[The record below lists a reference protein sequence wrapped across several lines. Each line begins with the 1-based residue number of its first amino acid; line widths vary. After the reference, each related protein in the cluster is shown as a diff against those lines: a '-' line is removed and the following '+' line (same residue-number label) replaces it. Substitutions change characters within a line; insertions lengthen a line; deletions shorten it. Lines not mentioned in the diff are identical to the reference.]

1 MSWFL
6 DQASLGTR
14 RASAHG
20 VTKSRTGLGDSATT
34 ACLCPSLVRTGA
46 PFLAVLYFSWMQ
58 SYWFSNPVVL
68 GAHFFSA
75 RIQSWGARFG
85 LEFVTPKV
93 WGPLRS
99 FSLWILAA
107 GVWPPTP
114 GEISSLP
121 LPPAPMLSSHL
132 LLWRLCFQVPFQ
144 RSYSL
149 CGYRFALSLG
159 LPWWLRQ

>member
-1 MSWFL
+1 MQNWFPAVSQFSEKFPPGSCLSIKCFKISKWIPFTYVLVLFSLVSLPWFL

-46 PFLAVLYFSWMQ
+46 PFLAVLYFSWTQ

-93 WGPLRS
+93 
-99 FSLWILAA
+99 
-107 GVWPPTP
+107 
-114 GEISSLP
+114 
-121 LPPAPMLSSHL
+121 
-132 LLWRLCFQVPFQ
+132 
-144 RSYSL
+144 
-149 CGYRFALSLG
+149 
-159 LPWWLRQ
+159 